1 MKEQDDFEYFNGY
14 AFRTVQLVFCVD
26 TTGSMRRFIEQ
37 TIKTV
42 EQILN
47 GFDYLK
53 FFRYEFGFVAYRD
66 HCDTDSSYL
75 TKRKDFCSG
84 EQMLGFVQGLDADG
98 GGDNPEAVMVG
109 LNECVDRLT
118 WKDKSVKVVFHVA
131 DSPPHG
137 KQYTSDRDEYPGG
150 CPKGLKIEDIAKK
163 FRKKNIKYALLDCSG
178 STILRQMICKF
189 KHEKNFNDFPEYK
202 LKNGVTILSKVSEY
216 LEDQYNKEEELLKTN
231 LMREILNA

>member
-1 MKEQDDFEYFNGY
+1 MSKQDDFEYFNGY

-163 FRKKNIKYALLDCSG
+163 FRKKNIKYALLDCSD
-178 STILRQMICKF
+178 K
-189 KHEKNFNDFPEYK
+189 KNKLKDMKYIFENHFGKINSYS
-202 LKNGVTILSKVSEY
+202 LKNGMTILSRVSEY
-216 LEDQYNKEEELLKTN
+216 LKEQYDKDEELIEKN
-231 LMREILNA
+231 LMIDMLKD